1 MKVRYIIILFVIL
14 ILSIL
19 AVVFF
24 NYSRPANNNTPNKQE
39 VKITSNS
46 LLINKDK
53 EIYVVPESTKQLSVR
68 TPGAATEL
76 YIANKKEN
84 TKKLLYSSDIP
95 MVVTSLDDTKK
106 TFNTKN
112 GTIFIAYTFSEL
124 KMEDSFKKNNE
135 TGIVFMTDNS
145 GNTEKIYTTE
155 NTFDSASIENNQLV
169 IYEKIYM
176 DSMNVY
182 PSYYKPY
189 IRVKKALKN
198 NSFVEVERKEID
210 PTIWIILFPHYDLK
224 ST

>member
-1 MKVRYIIILFVIL
+1 MKLRYIIILITIL

-19 AVVFF
+19 AVIFL
-24 NYSRPANNNTPNKQE
+24 NYSRPANKNTHNKQE

-53 EIYVVPESTKQLSVR
+53 EIYVIPESTKQLSVK
-68 TPGAATEL
+68 TPGAVTEL

-95 MVVTSLDDTKK
+95 MVVTFLDDIKK

-135 TGIVFMTDNS
+135 TGIVFMTDKS

-155 NTFDSASIENNQLV
+155 NTFDSASIEKNQLV

-189 IRVKKALKN
+189 IRVKKVFKN

-210 PTIWIILFPHYDLK
+210 PT
-224 ST
+224 T

>member
-1 MKVRYIIILFVIL
+1 MKVRYVIILSVIL
-14 ILSIL
+14 ILSVV
-19 AVVFF
+19 AVLFI
-24 NYSRPANNNTPNKQE
+24 NHSRPISKTNPNKQK

-53 EIYVVPESTKQLSVR
+53 EIYVIPESSKELSVK
-68 TPGAATEL
+68 TPGAVTEL
-76 YIANKKEN
+76 YIADKKEN

-106 TFNTKN
+106 TYSTKN

-124 KMEDSFKKNNE
+124 KMEGTYKKNNE
-135 TGIVFMTDNS
+135 TGIVFMTDKS
-145 GNTEKIYTTE
+145 GHTEKIYTTE

-189 IRVKKALKN
+189 VRVKKVLKN

-210 PTIWIILFPHYDLK
+210 PT
-224 ST
+224 T

>member
-1 MKVRYIIILFVIL
+1 MRVRYIIILFIIL

-24 NYSRPANNNTPNKQE
+24 NYSRPANNNNTSNKQE

-53 EIYVVPESTKQLSVR
+53 EIYVIPESTKQLSIK
-68 TPGAATEL
+68 TSGAVTEL

-124 KMEDSFKKNNE
+124 KMEDTFKKNNE
-135 TGIVFMTDNS
+135 TGIVFMTNNRGD
-145 GNTEKIYTTE
+145 TEKIYTTE
-155 NTFDSASIENNQLV
+155 NTFDSASIEKNHLV

-189 IRVKKALKN
+189 VRVKKVFKN
-198 NSFVEVERKEID
+198 NSFIEVERKEID
-210 PTIWIILFPHYDLK
+210 PT
-224 ST
+224 S

>member
-1 MKVRYIIILFVIL
+1 MKLRYIIILITIL

-19 AVVFF
+19 AVIFL
-24 NYSRPANNNTPNKQE
+24 NYSRPANKNTHNKQE

-53 EIYVVPESTKQLSVR
+53 EIYVIPESTKQLSVK
-68 TPGAATEL
+68 TPGAVTEL

-95 MVVTSLDDTKK
+95 MVVTSLDDIKK

-135 TGIVFMTDNS
+135 TGIVFMTDKS

-155 NTFDSASIENNQLV
+155 NTFDSASIEKNQLV

-189 IRVKKALKN
+189 IRVKKVFKN

-210 PTIWIILFPHYDLK
+210 PT
-224 ST
+224 T